1 MITPARKITNTGT
14 KKNIGRFFS
23 VKMNS
28 LIWYES
34 LLERDYMY
42 LLEIDPDV
50 LSYRSQPLKIAYKED
65 GKPRRYT
72 PDFFVERSQKK
83 QVIEIKPRT
92 KIDDDKNR
100 KLFQSI
106 TYICQSKGWDFLVIT
121 DEMIRI
127 EPRFSNIKLLYR
139 YALVTLTPSTA
150 ITCHQYFKNQ
160 SIVTLKIAEDNLRD
174 KGIFRETLMK
184 LIFIGFLSIDL
195 MTPIGN
201 DSLIYSK
208 TNECKIM

>member
-1 MITPARKITNTGT
+1 
-14 KKNIGRFFS
+14 
-23 VKMNS
+23 MNS

-42 LLEIDPDV
+42 LLEIDSDV
-50 LSYRSQPLKIAYKED
+50 ISYSSQSLRIVYRQD

-92 KIDDDKNR
+92 KIDSDKNR

-106 TYICQSKGWDFLVIT
+106 TYICKSKSWDFLVIT
-121 DEMIRI
+121 DEMIRR
-127 EPRFSNIKLLYR
+127 EPILSNIKLLYR
-139 YALVTLTPSTA
+139 YALVTLTPEMA

-160 SIVTLKIAEDNLRD
+160 SIVTLKIAEDNLRN
-174 KGIFRETLMK
+174 KGINRENLMK

-195 MTPIGN
+195 MTPIGSN
-201 DSLIYSK
+201 SLIFSK
-208 TNECKIM
+208 TSECKIM